1 MEEQRSKS
9 MKATDLLKS
18 QHQDI
23 MEMFE
28 KLQDGDADDA
38 SQRFDDLARA
48 LVAHDAIER
57 EIFYPL
63 CEELLGETDELM
75 GAVVEHRVM
84 EFCLY
89 VAMESL
95 GKDDFGAKIGVLRKV
110 VLEHLEDEEDAL
122 LPRIDGE
129 LDEDRLEKVG
139 EQMEEHYEQA
149 ESASAREALQEA
161 LTPLVSSLLKRGA
174 PAKGNGAGPRRP
186 KRTRARAAQ

>member
-1 MEEQRSKS
+1 

-28 KLQDGDADDA
+28 KLQDGDGEDA

-63 CEELLGETDELM
+63 CEEVLGETEELM
-75 GAVVEHRVM
+75 EAVMEHRVL

-89 VAMESL
+89 VAMEAL
-95 GKDDFGAKIGVLRKV
+95 GKDDFGAKIGVLRKI

-129 LDEDRLEKVG
+129 LDEERLEKVG

-149 ESASAREALQEA
+149 ESADVRETVQAALS
-161 LTPLVSSLLKRGA
+161 PLIGGIAKRAA
-174 PAKGNGAGPRRP
+174 PAKGNGASVRKPRRP
-186 KRTRARAAQ
+186 RARAAE

>member
-1 MEEQRSKS
+1 

-28 KLQDGDADDA
+28 KLQDGDTDDA

-63 CEELLGETDELM
+63 CEDVLGETDELM
-75 GAVVEHRVM
+75 GAVVEHRM
-84 EFCLY
+84 IEFCLY
-89 VAMESL
+89 VAMEAL
-95 GKDDFGAKIGVLRKV
+95 GKDDFGAKVGVLRKL

-129 LDEDRLEKVG
+129 LDEDHLEKVG

-149 ESASAREALQEA
+149 ESSNAREALEDA
-161 LTPLVSSLLKRGA
+161 LTPLVGGLLKRA
-174 PAKGNGAGPRRP
+174 ATPKGNGAAHRKP
-186 KRTRARAAQ
+186 KRARVRTAD